1 MRNVEN
7 GKAFAGGL
15 YRVEVVAD
23 LFGVSVRRIQQLTQ
37 EGVLP
42 TTDTPDGRRYD
53 LVSTVQ
59 KYTAYL
65 SDKAYGRS
73 KTDKEAELKE
83 QKLRAEIALKNSQ
96 AELHKLKTAIE
107 KGEYIE
113 VSQAVD
119 ELSDFMANFK
129 KFAYG
134 MTSRLAGML
143 TGYVDAT
150 TVRSAQRSLR
160 KELDTMLNAFVDGMR
175 LKGDDQGGMKA

>member
-59 KYTAYL
+59 K
-65 SDKAYGRS
+65 
-73 KTDKEAELKE
+73 
-83 QKLRAEIALKNSQ
+83 
-96 AELHKLKTAIE
+96 
-107 KGEYIE
+107 
-113 VSQAVD
+113 
-119 ELSDFMANFK
+119 
-129 KFAYG
+129 
-134 MTSRLAGML
+134 
-143 TGYVDAT
+143 
-150 TVRSAQRSLR
+150 
-160 KELDTMLNAFVDGMR
+160 
-175 LKGDDQGGMKA
+175 

>member
-83 QKLRAEIALKNSQ
+83 QKLRAEI
-96 AELHKLKTAIE
+96 ELHKLKTAIE

-150 TVRSAQRSLR
+150 TVRSTQRSLR